1 MKKIFVFVAV
11 IAFVAAC
18 EKPEIDLSPANGPA
32 LKSVVETGNG
42 APSGAHYNLNI
53 IGVKN
58 KKDAT
63 MTDGEGHR
71 IFVLLGGGGIWENTK
86 IKLTMAPEGESF
98 KVLDG
103 NGTDGNGAVFQMP
116 NPDPD
121 GDGITTYTV
130 WARPLGTPGGQA
142 DLVPCAIYTYAQT
155 DEFGNPVLD
164 TDGNPIMVEEE
175 VCSETH
181 LQVYR
186 GIGKEKFR
194 DVSLELLFL
203 HFTSDYVLEDG
214 NIIPAG
220 DYSLFDPIL
229 QNYFWNYDN
238 NGLKLLQLRFYE
250 NPESIV
256 TP

>member
-1 MKKIFVFVAV
+1 MA
-11 IAFVAAC
+11 AFFAAC
-18 EKPEIDLSPANGPA
+18 EKQDPISELGFENALS
-32 LKSVVETGNG
+32 LKSVTETGNG

-58 KKDAT
+58 KKDAA
-63 MTDGEGHR
+63 MTDGQGHR
-71 IFVLLGGGGIWENTK
+71 IFVLLGSEGLKENTK
-86 IKLTMAPEGESF
+86 IKLTEAPEGESF

-103 NGTDGNGAVFQMP
+103 NGTDGNGATFQMP

-130 WARPLGTPGGQA
+130 WARPLGTPGGKA
-142 DLVPCAIYTYAQT
+142 DLVPCAIYTYTET
-155 DEFGNPVLD
+155 DDLGYPVLD
-164 TDGNPIMVEEE
+164 ENGDPVIVEEE

-181 LQVYR
+181 LEVYR
-186 GIGKEKFR
+186 GTGKEKFR
-194 DVSLELLFL
+194 DVSWELLFL
-203 HFTSDYVLEDG
+203 HFESDYLLEDG

-229 QNYFWNYDN
+229 LNYFWSYDN

-250 NPESIV
+250 NPEAV
-256 TP
+256 L